1 MTTYNPIF
9 RSPITNPQFAKGT
22 QSAIPNYQSPR
33 EAPNLQLS
41 DLTGVQVTLIQGEV
55 GDVLPFAAVPAKPGE
70 VVETAGGLLARLTP
84 ANLYRFGL
92 SPAANPPGMAELDN
106 TFARNG
112 RFAHA
117 TDLTHGKAVLKL
129 AGAAS
134 REALSKI
141 CGLDFHDRLFPNLH
155 AAQTSAA
162 KIKTLIVR
170 ADQDNVLTYFL
181 HVERSLGQYFWEV
194 VWDAGQGFDKIF

>member
-1 MTTYNPIF
+1 MMTYNPIF
-9 RSPITNPQFAKGT
+9 RSPITKSQLPHQA
-22 QSAIPNYQSPR
+22 S
-33 EAPNLQLS
+33 NLQLF

-55 GDVLPFAAVPAKPGE
+55 GDGVPLAAVPVKPGE

-84 ANLYRFGL
+84 ANLYWFGL
-92 SPAANPPGMAELDN
+92 SPATKLPSMAELDD

-129 AGAAS
+129 VGAAS
-134 REALSKI
+134 RDVLSKI
-141 CGLDFHDRLFPNLH
+141 CGLDFDERKFPNLH

-170 ADQDNVLTYFL
+170 ADQAGLLTYFL
-181 HVERSLGQYFWEV
+181 QVERSLGQYFWEV
-194 VWDAGQGFDKIF
+194 VWDAGQEFGISSPPAD

>member
-9 RSPITNPQFAKGT
+9 RSPI
-22 QSAIPNYQSPR
+22 SALHFPIPASHKIS
-33 EAPNLQLS
+33 NLQLS

-55 GDVLPFAAVPAKPGE
+55 SDSLPLTAVPARPGQ
-70 VVETAGGLLARLTP
+70 VVESGGGLLARLTP
-84 ANLYRFGL
+84 TQLVLFGL
-92 SPAANPPGMAELDN
+92 SLAAKLPSVAELDD
-106 TFARNG
+106 TFAGNG
-112 RFAHA
+112 LFAHA

-134 REALSKI
+134 RDVLSKI
-141 CGLDFHDRLFPNLH
+141 CGLDFDERKFPNLY

-162 KIKTLIVR
+162 KIKTLVVR
-170 ADQDNVLTYFL
+170 ADQTGVLTYFL

-194 VWDAGQGFDKIF
+194 VWDAGQEFGISNGD